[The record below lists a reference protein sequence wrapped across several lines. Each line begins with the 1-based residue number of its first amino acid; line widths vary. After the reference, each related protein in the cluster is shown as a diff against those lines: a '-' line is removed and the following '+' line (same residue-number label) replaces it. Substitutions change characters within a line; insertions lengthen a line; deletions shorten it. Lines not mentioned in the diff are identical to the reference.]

1 MRVGD
6 AREDSG
12 KTGDGKNWGQTG
24 VPRYL
29 GPIVS
34 PSSSGLIGSRL
45 EYERTGINE
54 CLSEMETSNEQRTN
68 RPKEL

>member
-1 MRVGD
+1 MRVGG

-12 KTGDGKNWGQTG
+12 KTGDWKNWGQTG

-34 PSSSGLIGSRL
+34 PFLVRL
-45 EYERTGINE
+45 NP
-54 CLSEMETSNEQRTN
+54 QQA
-68 RPKEL
+68 

>member
-34 PSSSGLIGSRL
+34 PFLVRL
-45 EYERTGINE
+45 
-54 CLSEMETSNEQRTN
+54 N
-68 RPKEL
+68 RQQA